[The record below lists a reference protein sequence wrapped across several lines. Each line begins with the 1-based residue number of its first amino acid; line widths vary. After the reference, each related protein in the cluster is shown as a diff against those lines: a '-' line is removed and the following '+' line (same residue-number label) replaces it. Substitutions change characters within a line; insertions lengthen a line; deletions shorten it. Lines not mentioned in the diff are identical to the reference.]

1 MKTRKLG
8 SNGPE
13 VSAVGLG
20 CMGMSIAYGEMDEES
35 SIATIHRALEI
46 GVTLINTA
54 DMYGK
59 GKNEELVG
67 RALKGR
73 RDEAI
78 VTTKF
83 GQITNPDGTGGVDG
97 RPEYVQ
103 EACEASLQRLSLDHV
118 DLYCQHR
125 VDSDVPIEETVGAM
139 ERLIEQGKTR
149 YIGLSEAG
157 ADTIRRAHATHPI
170 TCLETEYSLWTRDV
184 EAEILPACC
193 ELGIGFVA
201 YAPLGRGFL
210 SGAYHSPN
218 DFREGDRRLD
228 HPRFN
233 QEHMAQNISLL
244 DTLEKVATGK
254 GFKPAQLAISWLLH
268 QGDDIVPIPGTQH
281 PQYLEQNA
289 RAVDLQLQPQ
299 DIKQLSDAFPVG
311 VASGDRY
318 PADAMKKLGI

>member
-8 SNGPE
+8 TNGPE

-20 CMGMSIAYGEMDEES
+20 CMGMSIAYGEMDEEG

-54 DMYGK
+54 DMYAK

-67 RALKGR
+67 RALKGK

-78 VTTKF
+78 LTTKF

-103 EACEASLQRLSLDHV
+103 TACEASLQRLGVDHV

-125 VDSDVPIEETVGAM
+125 VDPDVPIEETVGAM
-139 ERLIEQGKTR
+139 ARLIEQGKTR

-157 ADTIRRAHATHPI
+157 AETIRRAHATHPI

-184 EAEILPACC
+184 EAEILPACRD
-193 ELGIGFVA
+193 LGIGFVA

-210 SGAYHSPN
+210 SGAYHSPD
-218 DFREGDRRLD
+218 DFRDGDRRLD

-233 QEHMAQNISLL
+233 ADNMEQNISLL
-244 DTLEKVATGK
+244 ETLEKVAESK
-254 GFKPAQLAISWLLH
+254 GFKTAQLAISWLLH
-268 QGDDIVPIPGTQH
+268 QGEEIFPIPGTQRIK
-281 PQYLEQNA
+281 YLEQNA
-289 RAVDLQLQPQ
+289 RAVDLKLQPQ
-299 DIKQLSDAFPVG
+299 DLKQLSDAFPVG
-311 VASGDRY
+311 VTSGDRY
-318 PADAMKKLGI
+318 PAGAMKKLSI